1 MYDMSI
7 KGKLTM
13 CIIFY
18 CVDSFIIRDST
29 SINYD
34 LYFDNIRCKLHF
46 LSNTYFQLLWYLL
59 LIL

>member
-1 MYDMSI
+1 MGSRRMHIFNMYDMSI

-18 CVDSFIIRDST
+18 CVDSFIIRGST

-34 LYFDNIRCKLHF
+34 LYFDNIRCKL
-46 LSNTYFQLLWYLL
+46 YF
-59 LIL
+59 